1 MAIPVVIAIAIARG
15 EIPVAALSMIAAI
28 KVPSGP
34 FVLGAAAGPVA
45 TAAPGQLAGGA
56 AAVTTASERGSSTA
70 VAAATASECGS
81 TTAVAAT
88 TTAHMATAA
97 AGTAVASATTTAPAT
112 ATAPTAALAGEVDEV
127 RAGIGRG
134 IEV

>member
-1 MAIPVVIAIAIARG
+1 
-15 EIPVAALSMIAAI
+15 
-28 KVPSGP
+28 
-34 FVLGAAAGPVA
+34 
-45 TAAPGQLAGGA
+45 
-56 AAVTTASERGSSTA
+56 
-70 VAAATASECGS
+70 
-81 TTAVAAT
+81 
-88 TTAHMATAA
+88 MATAA